1 MSKQQDGVTH
11 LPESPKKLSLAKG
24 QDKTFSRVRES
35 YITTDNDGVVM
46 MMMMMMM
53 MMTMFLLTKVMLM
66 TTTSLCRLTR
76 HGEAVQLLCGFVPVL
91 TRQRYEILP
100 SNDPHLRKEQ
110 NTNRIYIILT
120 IITVSTM
127 DGSFISFYARMSTL
141 IDGKQTGCRR

>member
-11 LPESPKKLSLAKG
+11 RPESPQQLSLAKG

-46 MMMMMMM
+46 MMMMMM
-53 MMTMFLLTKVMLM
+53 TMFLLTKVMLM

-76 HGEAVQLLCGFVPVL
+76 HGEPVQLLCGFVPVL
-91 TRQRYEILP
+91 TRQRYEIVS
-100 SNDPHLRKEQ
+100 SNDLHLRKEQ

-127 DGSFISFYARMSTL
+127 GGSFISFYACIVL
-141 IDGKQTGCRR
+141 L